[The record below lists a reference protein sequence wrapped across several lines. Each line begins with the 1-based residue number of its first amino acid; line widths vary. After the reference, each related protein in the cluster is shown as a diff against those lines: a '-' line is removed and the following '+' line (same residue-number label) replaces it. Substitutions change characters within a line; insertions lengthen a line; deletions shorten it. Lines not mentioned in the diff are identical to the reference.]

1 MSDSYESK
9 PALKQASRVALQ
21 AGTIGLIVSTVQ
33 NALGKHTHGAIGVFT
48 RTGGTIGFFAAMGAT
63 FAFTE
68 AFVANERQKN
78 DPLNGAA
85 GGCAAGFLAG
95 IRSRSLPMAAGGCV
109 LLGAA
114 VGAFDYSGQLAG
126 EPGMTREEKTFEVL
140 QKTTTTTCRG
150 CIAVNIFLK
159 VTRMNLSSESTNKLE
174 SIQRKCQVYFM

>member
-1 MSDSYESK
+1 MSESYESK

-33 NALGKHTHGAIGVFT
+33 NALGKHSHGAMGVVT

-78 DPLNGAA
+78 DALNGAA

-126 EPGMTREEKTFEVL
+126 DAGMTKEERRLKFFKRPPQPLVE
-140 QKTTTTTCRG
+140 
-150 CIAVNIFLK
+150 AV
-159 VTRMNLSSESTNKLE
+159 S
-174 SIQRKCQVYFM
+174 Q